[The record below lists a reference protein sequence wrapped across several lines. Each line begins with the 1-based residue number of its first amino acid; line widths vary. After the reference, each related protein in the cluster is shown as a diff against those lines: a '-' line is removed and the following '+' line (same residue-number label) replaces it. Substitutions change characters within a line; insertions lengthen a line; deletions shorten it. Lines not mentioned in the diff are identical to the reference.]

1 MFKLA
6 DYVKV
11 ANASLENGLL
21 AIDLA
26 REIPEEMK
34 PRRIA
39 ITSSVSAASG
49 QAHRRRRTDQPGYQ
63 AAAQSGLIS
72 TRTLNTAVR
81 LPAHAGRHRLRRT
94 EMTDFHSLL
103 DTPARTL
110 RFEVLDHPSMGV
122 AEKRALL
129 ASWASDANVVPGAP
143 SLRQL
148 NDGSLVAIDEILRA
162 LKSLDM
168 GDMRI
173 PERGGADGPHGP

>member
-1 MFKLA
+1 
-6 DYVKV
+6 
-11 ANASLENGLL
+11 
-21 AIDLA
+21 
-26 REIPEEMK
+26 
-34 PRRIA
+34 
-39 ITSSVSAASG
+39 
-49 QAHRRRRTDQPGYQ
+49 
-63 AAAQSGLIS
+63 
-72 TRTLNTAVR
+72 
-81 LPAHAGRHRLRRT
+81 
-94 EMTDFHSLL
+94 MTDFQSLL

-173 PERGGADGPHGP
+173 PEHGKRAAFWQAPFERRRGWTSRNWAMIVRRRRSDDDDDPPPCPAYAAIPPKRGGGAACAYPDLALA

>member
-1 MFKLA
+1 
-6 DYVKV
+6 
-11 ANASLENGLL
+11 
-21 AIDLA
+21 
-26 REIPEEMK
+26 
-34 PRRIA
+34 
-39 ITSSVSAASG
+39 
-49 QAHRRRRTDQPGYQ
+49 
-63 AAAQSGLIS
+63 
-72 TRTLNTAVR
+72 
-81 LPAHAGRHRLRRT
+81 
-94 EMTDFHSLL
+94 MTDFQSLL

-129 ASWASDANVVPGAP
+129 ESWASDANVVPGAP

-173 PERGGADGPHGP
+173 PEHGKRAAFWQAPIERRRGWTSRNWAMIVRRRRSDDDDDPPPCPAYAAIPPKRGGGAACAYPDLALA